1 MSAASTSPGAA
12 PSAARTEPHT
22 VPHHSSPVQIVQHE
36 DMGEV
41 DIGDDYVPG
50 PELHEPEVSD
60 AAVAALP
67 PAKAASTDSALAG
80 EAARGTQPRDAA
92 DQVQAGPAVAA
103 AAAATVS
110 GEATD
115 VAAVA
120 AAPSPPASEIF
131 FPGVWLSSCQM

>member
-1 MSAASTSPGAA
+1 M
-12 PSAARTEPHT
+12 
-22 VPHHSSPVQIVQHE
+22 
-36 DMGEV
+36 

-50 PELHEPEVSD
+50 PELHEPEASD

-67 PAKAASTDSALAG
+67 PAKAAATDSALAG

-103 AAAATVS
+103 ATVS

-120 AAPSPPASEIF
+120 AASSPPASEIF
-131 FPGVWLSSCQM
+131 FPGGWLNLH